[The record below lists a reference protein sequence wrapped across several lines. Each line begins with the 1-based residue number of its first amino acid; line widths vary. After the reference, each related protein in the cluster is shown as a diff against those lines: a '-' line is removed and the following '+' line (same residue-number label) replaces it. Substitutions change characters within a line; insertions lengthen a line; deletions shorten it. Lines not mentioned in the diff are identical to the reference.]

1 MPVVIEA
8 RKLVK
13 RYGDQEALKGI
24 DFDIL
29 EGECFGFLGPN
40 GAGKTTTIRM
50 IYCYTPLTSGR
61 LSVFGMNVAEQPR
74 RIKAAIGVVP
84 QENNLDPDLTV
95 LENLLVYARYFDIP
109 RRAAARRAGQLLEF
123 VHLTD
128 KSASLIPQL
137 SGGMKRRLMLAR
149 ALMNQPRLLILDE
162 PTTGLD
168 PQARRLIWQKLRE
181 LKAAGTTIVLT
192 THYMEEAAQLCDR
205 LVIMDRGKIL
215 VEGRPDELVEELVGT
230 DCIEMDLQA
239 GEKERAL
246 KRLLGLSCSV
256 EFTGDTLQVFSRNGQ
271 EVWQQLMDLKYSRL
285 LRRRATLEDLFLKLT
300 GRALRE

>member
-1 MPVVIEA
+1 MLVVIEA

-13 RYGDQEALKGI
+13 KYGDQEVLKGI
-24 DFDIL
+24 DFDIV

-61 LSVFGMNVAEQPR
+61 LSVFGMSVAEQPR

-95 LENLLVYARYFDIP
+95 LENLLVYARYFNIP
-109 RRAAARRAGQLLEF
+109 RREAERRTRRLLEF
-123 VHLTD
+123 VHLAD
-128 KSASLIPQL
+128 RSASLIPQL
-137 SGGMKRRLMLAR
+137 SGGMKRRLVLAR
-149 ALMNQPRLLILDE
+149 ALVNQPKLLILDE

-205 LVIMDRGKIL
+205 LVIMDQGKIL
-215 VEGRPDELVEELVGT
+215 VEGEPQSLVEELVGT
-230 DCIEMDLQA
+230 DCIEIDLQA
-239 GEKERAL
+239 GEKEHAL
-246 KRLLGLSCSV
+246 EKLHGLHCSI
-256 EFTGDTLQVFSRNGQ
+256 EFVGDTLQVFSRDGH

-300 GRALRE
+300 GRALHE

>member
-13 RYGDQEALKGI
+13 KYGDQEVLKGI
-24 DFDIL
+24 DFDIV

-61 LSVFGMNVAEQPR
+61 LSVFGMDVGEEPR

-109 RRAAARRAGQLLEF
+109 RRAALQRVGQLLEF
-123 VHLTD
+123 VHLADRST
-128 KSASLIPQL
+128 SLIPQL
-137 SGGMKRRLMLAR
+137 SGGMKRRLVLAR
-149 ALMNQPRLLILDE
+149 ALVNQPKLLILDE

-205 LVIMDRGKIL
+205 LVIMDQGRIL
-215 VEGRPDELVEELVGT
+215 VEGKPEELVEELVGT
-230 DCIEMDLQA
+230 ECIEIDLQA
-239 GEKERAL
+239 GEKERAME
-246 KRLLGLSCSV
+246 RLRGRSCSV
-256 EFTGDTLQVFSRNGQ
+256 EITGDTLQVFSRDGQ

-300 GRALRE
+300 GRALHE